1 MRTHRAVLSIAVFV
15 GLSTFVASVSTDAAP
30 RNVRSAGKK
39 TTRRRAVRVLPGT
52 TNTSIAISVATSVS
66 PTTPTS
72 TAAPVTSP
80 PVTTAAPTTSP
91 APAITVSPVTSVA
104 SVTSLVVAPGTE
116 KPGTLLKSELLDKPP
131 AGATGYRVR
140 YRSTSVNGQ
149 PIEVTGLAFIPI
161 GRAPAGG
168 WPVLSYAHGT
178 VGLADR
184 CTPSRDVSPIENT
197 IASTFMAAGIAV
209 VASDFEGLGTPG
221 RHPYLVGVSEGRGV
235 LDIIRA
241 AKQLPDASLSN
252 RFVTWGHSQGGHAS
266 LFAGEL
272 AKTWAPELKLMGVVA
287 GAPPS
292 QLTSVGDAVSTSPFR
307 GYFFMVAAGLK
318 AADDKLDLNAVLTPK
333 AQSILPVV
341 DTGCNSEVFAAFL
354 KDPFDS
360 LVVRAGLQNG
370 PWRSALEANEPGRVK
385 TEAPI
390 LIVHGDKDEQVPVE
404 TSATLKNKLCALGD
418 SVDRRV
424 YAGQDHGGAAVV
436 SIFEVVGWIVERVN
450 GLAVANK
457 C

>member
-1 MRTHRAVLSIAVFV
+1 MRSLRAVFSIVAVVVLSV
-15 GLSTFVASVSTDAAP
+15 LTSSTAIDAAS
-30 RNVRSAGKK
+30 RAVKK
-39 TTRRRAVRVLPGT
+39 KSNRRRTVRV
-52 TNTSIAISVATSVS
+52 VS
-66 PTTPTS
+66 PTS
-72 TAAPVTSP
+72 TAGTALSSAAPSTAIPTVPATVANATLGPTIGPTIASPVSTSTAP
-80 PVTTAAPTTSP
+80 ITTATIPT
-91 APAITVSPVTSVA
+91 V
-104 SVTSLVVAPGTE
+104 VVAPGTE
-116 KPGTLLKSELLDKPP
+116 KPGTLLKSDLIEKPP
-131 AGATGYRVR
+131 AGSTGYRVR
-140 YRSTSVNGQ
+140 YRSTSVQGQ
-149 PIEVTGLAFIPI
+149 PIEVTGLAFIPK
-161 GRAPAGG
+161 GNPPSGG

-184 CTPSRDVSPIENT
+184 CAPSRDVSPIENT
-197 IASTFMAAGIAV
+197 IASAFMAAGIAV

-241 AKQLPDASLSN
+241 AKQLPNAALSN
-252 RFVTWGHSQGGHAS
+252 RFVSWGHSQGGHAS

-292 QLTSVGDAVSTSPFR
+292 QLTAVGDAVSTSPFR

-318 AADDKLDLNAVLTPK
+318 AADDQLDLNVVLTTK
-333 AQSILPVV
+333 AQSVLPVV

-360 LVVRAGLQNG
+360 LVVRAGLLNG
-370 PWRSALEANEPGRVK
+370 PWRAALEANEPGRVK
-385 TEAPI
+385 IDAPI
-390 LIVHGDKDEQVPVE
+390 LIVHGDQDEQVPVE
-404 TSATLKNKLCALGD
+404 TSATLKKKLCALGD

-436 SIFEVVGWIVERVN
+436 SIFEVLGWIVERVN
-450 GLAVANK
+450 GLPVANK